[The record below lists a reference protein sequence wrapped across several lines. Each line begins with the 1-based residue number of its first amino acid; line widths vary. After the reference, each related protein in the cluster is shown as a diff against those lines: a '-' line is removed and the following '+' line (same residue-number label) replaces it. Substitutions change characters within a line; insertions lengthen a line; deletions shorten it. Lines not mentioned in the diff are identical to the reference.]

1 MELWSTE
8 CCTELHHAVL
18 PCSCWA
24 VAVPCCELHGRRANA
39 SRSHPRRSI
48 APRAIARTVAHTRM
62 GTVGCRVDR
71 DQPHA
76 AVQLER
82 GAAQAFRGALAPEG
96 TACPNKQ
103 RAAAGSAAALTE
115 LTELRESSHG
125 HSPCTQRR
133 ARRNALRRIRLRRA
147 AQPFCSSLPVPIHR
161 LRSSRA
167 KPSRGRTIN
176 RSYLLAVVGAGCAGH
191 CAPQRPQGAAVR
203 LVPRRRA
210 GADLVPAR
218 ALSVMLSAAR
228 SLSRGGVRSGRCTSG
243 SSDLWTAS
251 ERGAVRTCRIHDAA
265 RPCGD

>member
-1 MELWSTE
+1 MLWLLRCRVVNSMGDAPKR
-8 CCTELHHAVL
+8 L
-18 PCSCWA
+18 
-24 VAVPCCELHGRRANA
+24 

-48 APRAIARTVAHTRM
+48 APRAIARTVAHPRM
-62 GTVGCRVDR
+62 GTVGCRMDL

-133 ARRNALRRIRLRRA
+133 AKRNALRRIRLRRA

-167 KPSRGRTIN
+167 KPRRGRTIN
-176 RSYLLAVVGAGCAGH
+176 RPSLLAVVGAGCAGH

-218 ALSVMLSAAR
+218 ALRVMLSAAR
-228 SLSRGGVRSGRCTSG
+228 SLSRRRPVGPLHCRELRLVDRLGARGRPHMSHSRCCAALRG
-243 SSDLWTAS
+243 LAS
-251 ERGAVRTCRIHDAA
+251 THAAVRT
-265 RPCGD
+265 G